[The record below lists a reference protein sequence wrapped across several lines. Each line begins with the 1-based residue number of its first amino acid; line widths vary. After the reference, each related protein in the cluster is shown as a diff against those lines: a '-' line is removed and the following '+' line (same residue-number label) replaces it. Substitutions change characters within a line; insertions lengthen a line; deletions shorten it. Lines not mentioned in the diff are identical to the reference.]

1 VNPKYCCFFILN
13 KGDATIQHYGENKS
27 TNLAE
32 NRIGVDFIMKM
43 NDSVFGELE
52 HDYVWTKDTTIQFF
66 ENENKI
72 SLMIDGDEDGIFDE
86 EQYLA
91 YQALMK
97 NWNDLQQNF
106 LQKLLEY
113 YQQRRYEL
121 GYDIAFNENY
131 PLVETTGQIL
141 EMIEL
146 DGIVV
151 PYGDI
156 REGRDIGVLFNCSWD
171 KENGVGLRLLDEEV
185 IEVGYQDIV
194 I

>member
-1 VNPKYCCFFILN
+1 
-13 KGDATIQHYGENKS
+13 
-27 TNLAE
+27 
-32 NRIGVDFIMKM
+32 
-43 NDSVFGELE
+43 
-52 HDYVWTKDTTIQFF
+52 
-66 ENENKI
+66 
-72 SLMIDGDEDGIFDE
+72 
-86 EQYLA
+86 
-91 YQALMK
+91 MK
-97 NWNDLQQNF
+97 NWNDLQQIF
-106 LQKLLEY
+106 LQSLLEY

-131 PLVETTGQIL
+131 PLVETTDQIL

-156 REGRDIGVLFNCSWD
+156 RDGRDIGVLFNCSWD

>member
-1 VNPKYCCFFILN
+1 
-13 KGDATIQHYGENKS
+13 
-27 TNLAE
+27 
-32 NRIGVDFIMKM
+32 MKI

-52 HDYVWTKDTTIQFF
+52 YDYVWTKDTTIQFF

-72 SLMIDGDEDGIFDE
+72 SPMIDGDEDGIFDE

-106 LQKLLEY
+106 LQTLLEY

-121 GYDIAFNENY
+121 GYDIIFNENY
-131 PLVETTGQIL
+131 PLVETTGHIL